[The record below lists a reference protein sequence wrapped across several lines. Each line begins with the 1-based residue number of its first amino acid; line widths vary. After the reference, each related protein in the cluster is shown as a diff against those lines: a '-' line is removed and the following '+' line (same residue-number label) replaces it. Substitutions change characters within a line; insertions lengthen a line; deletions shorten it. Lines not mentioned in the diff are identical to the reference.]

1 MALSKINVRSP
12 FYLLADPNTTTT
24 TASPPLPTL
33 DCSGTGFIL
42 SDGITGE
49 TITASDYSITTG
61 TVDSISPATYQ
72 GGSDQEYTVDII
84 VPSGYTNT
92 GDTLECT
99 ATATGDTTTTT
110 LAPTTSAGCTTGGI
124 TYTPIPDQ
132 TVDHA
137 SNLQIDLSLYASS
150 SGNLSY
156 SIIVSGD
163 STLFSTSV
171 LNDVLSI
178 AANSSGNC
186 DTAMVNI
193 VISDDANSCEVTDY
207 FRVTVANCPAT
218 TLSPS
223 TTQPEP
229 ASISINSL
237 LTQNVGENPSY
248 EIEFSYTTLI
258 NNVPT
263 VRTRTHTLPV
273 PASGDYQLNSLVSVI
288 SNVTATVSRIS
299 PDNTVADST
308 TIDFYRNGG
317 TYEQRYNFNT
327 TDVVENVS
335 YTFTGVVTDDA
346 LYVQITEG

>member
-24 TASPPLPTL
+24 TAAPPLPTL
-33 DCSGTGFIL
+33 DCSGTGFSL

-92 GDTLECT
+92 GDTLQCT

-124 TYTPIPDQ
+124 TYTSIPDQ

-156 SIIVSGD
+156 AITVSGD

-207 FRVTVANCPAT
+207 FRVTVANCPAST
-218 TLSPS
+218 TQPPS
-223 TTQPEP
+223 TTQPAP
-229 ASISINSL
+229 ATIS
-237 LTQNVGENPSY
+237 LTSMLTVDVGEAPSY
-248 EIEFSYTTLI
+248 RVVYSYTELL
-258 NNVPT
+258 NNIPT
-263 VRTRTHTLPV
+263 ARTTTHTLPS
-273 PASGDYQLNSLVSVI
+273 SGDYSLTSYRGVI

-299 PDNTVADST
+299 PDNTVADGT
-308 TIDFYRNGG
+308 TIDFYRNAG
-317 TYEQRYNFNT
+317 TYEQRSSFNT

-335 YTFTGVVTDDA
+335 YIFTGVVTDDA
-346 LYVQITEG
+346 LYVEITEG